1 MSVLNLVHFRSVVI
15 LSELFTY
22 DILAEVV
29 DALERCSSRCMA
41 HPLFNCCLADFKWII
56 ISNNF
61 HTYVYPTCDFKNTTH
76 KTTRYTRLTEELW
89 SHGGKK
95 IKTSLILFQSMDLI
109 YGCMIYPCYWCKHNE
124 QIYSLSK
131 KLRVFMESRKN
142 LRGSLTMTDV
152 CQVIDSCL
160 SKDVIH

>member
-15 LSELFTY
+15 LAELFTY

-61 HTYVYPTCDFKNTTH
+61 HTYVDPTCDFKNTTH
-76 KTTRYTRLTEELW
+76 KTTRYTWLTEELW

-131 KLRVFMESRKN
+131 KLRVFMES
-142 LRGSLTMTDV
+142 
-152 CQVIDSCL
+152 
-160 SKDVIH
+160 